1 MLWADRVDLS
11 KYIVAAGC
19 FGGPIGKRSSN
30 YKLKDS
36 VLYMYFLSLLVC
48 TKSIWD
54 ALHDLVLFGQFK
66 HVKNTNGQ
74 VLLLVKLHA
83 IMVPNRG

>member
-1 MLWADRVDLS
+1 MLCCLSILKQFNTPLFRTFLYFMADFIYRKIELYSMLWADRVDLS

-48 TKSIWD
+48 TKSI
-54 ALHDLVLFGQFK
+54 
-66 HVKNTNGQ
+66 
-74 VLLLVKLHA
+74 
-83 IMVPNRG
+83 